1 MIDMAA
7 LQTRIVTGLRAH
19 LQPLGVTAV
28 IERDQNAPAP
38 PHPFLGFKWTAITP
52 EPGSLRR
59 SRALVPAEDPRFEHD
74 VQYIYA
80 RNPVMTLSVTVF
92 DRDGAQIHSIAQAA
106 HDWFSI
112 PEMAGDW
119 LQPTGA
125 VIVEVTAITD
135 RDTVLDEQIERRQGF
150 DVRLRVV
157 DVVVVTVPTIET
169 VEILGMGGEIAQVIH
184 L

>member
-1 MIDMAA
+1 MIDMAT

-19 LQPLGVTAV
+19 LQPLGVTNV

-38 PHPFLGFKWTAITP
+38 QYPFVGFKWIAIAP

-59 SRALVPAEDPRFEHD
+59 TRQVVPAQDPRWEHD
-74 VQYIYA
+74 VQYTYI
-80 RNPVMTLSVTVF
+80 RNPVMTLSVTAF
-92 DRDGAQIHSIAQAA
+92 DRDGTTIHGIAQAA

-112 PEMAGDW
+112 PELGGDW

-125 VIVEVTAITD
+125 VIAEVTPITD

-150 DVRLRVV
+150 DVRLRVLDTV
-157 DVVVVTVPTIET
+157 QVTVPTIERVRIT
-169 VEILGMGGEIAQVIH
+169 GMDGTTREIEM
-184 L
+184 

>member
-19 LQPLGVTAV
+19 LQPLGVTAI
-28 IERDQNAPAP
+28 IERDQNAPVP
-38 PHPFLGFKWTAITP
+38 PYPFVGFKWIAIAP

-59 SRALVPAEDPRFEHD
+59 TRDVVPASDPRFPLD
-74 VQYIYA
+74 VQYTYV

-92 DRDGAQIHSIAQAA
+92 DRDGERIHPLSQAA
-106 HDWFSI
+106 YDWFSI
-112 PEMAGDW
+112 PELGGDW

-125 VIVEVTAITD
+125 VIVEVTPITD

-150 DVRLRVV
+150 DVRLRVLDTV
-157 DVVVVTVPTIET
+157 QVTVPTIERVRIT
-169 VEILGMGGEIAQVIH
+169 GMDGTTREIEM
-184 L
+184 

>member
-1 MIDMAA
+1 MAT
-7 LQTRIVTGLRAH
+7 LQGRIVTGLREH
-19 LQPLGVTAV
+19 LQPFGISAV
-28 IERDQNAPAP
+28 VERDQNAPAP
-38 PHPFLGFKWTAITP
+38 PHPFVGIKWTTITP

-59 SRALVPAEDPRFEHD
+59 TRQVVPSEDPRFEND
-74 VQYIYA
+74 VQYTYL

-92 DRDGAQIHSIAQAA
+92 DRDGTAIHGITQAA

-112 PEMAGDW
+112 PELGGDW

-157 DVVVVTVPTIET
+157 DILQVTVPTIERVLIT
-169 VEILGMGGEIAQVIH
+169 GMGGEVAQEIE

>member
-19 LQPLGVTAV
+19 LQPLGVTAI
-28 IERDQNAPAP
+28 IERDQDAPAP
-38 PHPFLGFKWTAITP
+38 QYPFVGFKWLAITP
-52 EPGSLRR
+52 EPGQPRR
-59 SRALVPAEDPRFEHD
+59 TRRVVPAQDPRWELD
-74 VQYIYA
+74 VQYTYI
-80 RNPVMTLSVTVF
+80 RNPVMTLSVTAF
-92 DRDGAQIHSIAQAA
+92 DRDGTTIHGIAQAA

-112 PEMAGDW
+112 PELGGDW

-125 VIVEVTAITD
+125 VIVEVTPITD

-157 DVVVVTVPTIET
+157 DILQVTVPTIERVRIT
-169 VEILGMGGEIAQVIH
+169 GMGGEIAQEIQ

>member
-1 MIDMAA
+1 MAT
-7 LQTRIVTGLRAH
+7 LQGRIVTGLREH
-19 LQPLGVTAV
+19 LQPFGISAV
-28 IERDQNAPAP
+28 VERDQNAPAP
-38 PHPFLGFKWTAITP
+38 PHPFVGIKWTTITP

-59 SRALVPAEDPRFEHD
+59 TREVVPASDPRFPLD
-74 VQYIYA
+74 VQYTYV
-80 RNPVMTLSVTVF
+80 RNPVMTLSVTAF
-92 DRDGAQIHSIAQAA
+92 DRDGTTIHGIAQAA

-112 PEMAGDW
+112 PELGGDW

-157 DVVVVTVPTIET
+157 DVVAVTVPTIERVIVT
-169 VEILGMGGEIAQVIH
+169 GMGVTQEIN

>member
-1 MIDMAA
+1 MAT
-7 LQTRIVTGLRAH
+7 LQGRIVTGLREH
-19 LQPLGVTAV
+19 LQPFGISAIV
-28 IERDQNAPAP
+28 ERDQNAPAP
-38 PHPFLGFKWTAITP
+38 PHPFVGFKWIAITP
-52 EPGSLRR
+52 EAGNLRR
-59 SRALVPAEDPRFEHD
+59 TREMVTSKDPRFPLD
-74 VQYIYA
+74 VQYTYV

-92 DRDGAQIHSIAQAA
+92 DRDGERIHPLTQAA

-112 PEMAGDW
+112 PELGGDW

-125 VIVEVTAITD
+125 VIVEVTPITD

-157 DVVVVTVPTIET
+157 DVVAVTVPTIERVIVT
-169 VEILGMGGEIAQVIH
+169 GMGVTQEID

>member
-1 MIDMAA
+1 MIDMTT
-7 LQTRIVTGLRAH
+7 LQTRIVTGLKHH

-28 IERDQNAPAP
+28 VERDQNAPAP
-38 PHPFLGFKWTAITP
+38 SYPFVGFKWISITP

-59 SRALVPAEDPRFEHD
+59 TIEVVPSSDPEFEHD
-74 VQYIYA
+74 VQYTYI
-80 RNPVMTLSVTVF
+80 RNPIMTLSVTVY
-92 DRDGAQIHSIAQAA
+92 DRDGTSIHSIAQSA

-112 PEMAGDW
+112 PELAGDW
-119 LQPTGA
+119 LEPTGA

-157 DVVVVTVPTIET
+157 DILQVTVPTIERVRIT
-169 VEILGMGGEIAQVIH
+169 GMGGEIAQEIQ

>member
-7 LQTRIVTGLRAH
+7 LQTRIVAGLRVH

-38 PHPFLGFKWTAITP
+38 QYPFVGFKWIAIAP
-52 EPGSLRR
+52 EPGQPRR
-59 SRALVPAEDPRFEHD
+59 TRRVVPAQDPRWEHD
-74 VQYIYA
+74 VQYTYI
-80 RNPVMTLSVTVF
+80 RNPVMTLSVTAY
-92 DRDGAQIHSIAQAA
+92 DRDGTTIHGIAQAA

-112 PEMAGDW
+112 PELGGDW
-119 LQPTGA
+119 LQPASA

-157 DVVVVTVPTIET
+157 DVVAVTVPTIERVIVT
-169 VEILGMGGEIAQVIH
+169 GMGVTQEIN

>member
-1 MIDMAA
+1 MAT
-7 LQTRIVTGLRAH
+7 LQGRIVTGLREH
-19 LQPLGVTAV
+19 LQPFGISAV
-28 IERDQNAPAP
+28 VERDQNAPAP
-38 PHPFLGFKWTAITP
+38 PHPFVGIKWTTITP

-59 SRALVPAEDPRFEHD
+59 TREVVPASDPRFPLD
-74 VQYIYA
+74 VQYTYV
-80 RNPVMTLSVTVF
+80 RNPVMTLSVTAF
-92 DRDGAQIHSIAQAA
+92 DRDGTTIHGITQSA

-112 PEMAGDW
+112 PELAGDW

-125 VIVEVTAITD
+125 VIVEVTPITD

-157 DVVVVTVPTIET
+157 DILQVTVPTIERVIVT
-169 VEILGMGGEIAQVIH
+169 GMGGEIAREIE

>member
-19 LQPLGVTAV
+19 LQPLGVTAI
-28 IERDQNAPAP
+28 IERDQNAPVP
-38 PHPFLGFKWTAITP
+38 PYPFVGFKWIAITP

-59 SRALVPAEDPRFEHD
+59 TRDVVPASDPRFPLD
-74 VQYIYA
+74 VQYTYV

-92 DRDGAQIHSIAQAA
+92 DRDGDRVHLIAQAA

-112 PEMAGDW
+112 PELGDDW

-125 VIVEVTAITD
+125 VIIEVTPITD

-157 DVVVVTVPTIET
+157 DVLQLTVPTIERVRIT
-169 VEILGMGGEIAQVIH
+169 GMGGEIAQEIQ